1 MIRNIISS
9 ELNNLDIL
17 NIKFNW
23 IPNSK
28 QIRPDEKTLTEKNKE
43 LDIIELEWNSL
54 KDYIL
59 HTVFDKNYVYQSN
72 KKFVLD
78 DVICDNYKFTPSS
91 FRYNL
96 DHKSNHYILWLP
108 KFTMNLNI
116 NESFILY
123 INKILNKEIYKL
135 LNHYNFDFAYYIN
148 PKPSIIDYFHV
159 QVFWINLYN

>member
-1 MIRNIISS
+1 MVRNIISS
-9 ELNNLDIL
+9 DLFNLDIL
-17 NIKFNW
+17 NTKYKW

-28 QIRPDEKTLTEKNKE
+28 QIRPDEKILIEKNKV
-43 LDIIELEWNSL
+43 LDQIELEWNSL

-78 DVICDNYKFTPSS
+78 DTISDAYKFQLSS

-96 DHKSNHYILWLP
+96 DQESNHYILWLP
-108 KFTMNLNI
+108 QFAMDIKI
-116 NESFILY
+116 NENLISF
-123 INKILNKEIYKL
+123 INKIINNEIYKL
-135 LNHYNFDFAYYIN
+135 LNHHHFDFAYYAN

-159 QVFWINLYN
+159 QVFWINLDN

>member
-17 NIKFNW
+17 NTKFNW

-28 QIRPDEKTLTEKNKE
+28 QIRPNETTLNEKNKV
-43 LDIIELEWNSL
+43 LDLIESEWNSM

-78 DVICDNYKFTPSS
+78 DNISDTYKFQLSS

-96 DHKSNHYILWLP
+96 DHNSNHYILWLP
-108 KFTMNLNI
+108 RYTMDIKI
-116 NESFILY
+116 NESLILY
-123 INKILNKEIYKL
+123 INRILENEIYKL
-135 LNHYNFDFAYYIN
+135 VNHYNFDFAYYIN
-148 PKPSIIDYFHV
+148 PKPSIIDYFHL
-159 QVFWINLYN
+159 QVFWMEKFT